1 MGATRGTIGT
11 GGTVGTDGTVG
22 TVGTGGTAHAY
33 DPQGSPGTS
42 PPVLRVRLLGGFAAE
57 RTDGVQPAERW
68 PRPGARTLVKLLALA
83 PGHQLHREHIM
94 AACWPHA
101 ELPSAQRNLR
111 VAVHAARHALEPELT
126 PRSASSYLVTDGA
139 LLRLAPGS
147 VQVDTDHA
155 ESLAESAL
163 SGGEALQLAAALAT
177 FTGELLPEDR
187 YAPWA
192 EPHRT
197 RLTEL
202 RGRVALA
209 LAEAQLAA
217 GDAPEA
223 CATARLLLESAPA
236 DERAHRVLI
245 RAWLRQG
252 MRRAAIQQYER
263 CAAALDAADPGARP
277 GPETVR
283 LHRAALDRPTEP
295 EADAARVRVDLARTL
310 ERSGRY
316 AEAIRVLREALAA
329 YELQRSAAACTLT
342 ATRLAEILA
351 HTATP
356 REART
361 LLDAHPP
368 GPEAAADVR
377 AAHRMAES
385 MILFHE
391 GRYEAG
397 LATARAAQV
406 DLGPD
411 GGAATLLARCL
422 AQQAICHGLLG
433 HHEDAIAPAEQALAP
448 AEESGDPALL
458 ATVLSVLR
466 ENARRAGQHRKALDH
481 GRRALTL
488 AEQAG
493 RPTATAFERANLA
506 EIHLLLGEVD
516 EAEQLAGAAVA
527 LAEPFG
533 GTVLAFALT
542 ALARVRTAAAPDRAH
557 ALLDRAERCAADG
570 GHQQAVDEVRAARA
584 ELAARTD
591 RRTDG
596 PTG

>member
-1 MGATRGTIGT
+1 MS
-11 GGTVGTDGTVG
+11 
-22 TVGTGGTAHAY
+22 GTGGTAHAY
-33 DPQGSPGTS
+33 DIQGSPDTS
-42 PPVLRVRLLGGFAAE
+42 PPVLRIQLLGGFRAE

-68 PRPGARTLVKLLALA
+68 PRPSARTLVKLLALA

-101 ELPSAQRNLR
+101 ELPAAQRSLR
-111 VAVHAARHALEPELT
+111 VAVHTARHALEPELT
-126 PRSASSYLVTDGA
+126 PRSASSYLVADGA
-139 LLRLAPGS
+139 LLRLAPGA
-147 VQVDTDHA
+147 VQVDTDRA
-155 ESLAESAL
+155 RSLAESAL
-163 SGGEALQLAAALAT
+163 IEGDAPQLAAALAA

-197 RLTEL
+197 RLAEL
-202 RGRVALA
+202 RDRVVLA

-217 GDAPEA
+217 GEAQEA
-223 CATARLLLESAPA
+223 CGSARLLLESAPA

-252 MRRAAIQQYER
+252 MRRAAIRQYEL
-263 CAAALDAADPGARP
+263 CAQALDAADPGARP
-277 GPETVR
+277 GPETAG
-283 LHRAALDRPTEP
+283 LHRAALDRPAEP
-295 EADAARVRVDLARTL
+295 EADAARVRVALARTL

-316 AEAIRVLREALAA
+316 AEAIRVLREALTA
-329 YELQRSAAACTLT
+329 YELQRGADACTLT

-356 REART
+356 QEART
-361 LLDAHPP
+361 VLDAHPP
-368 GPEAAADVR
+368 GPDAAADVR

-391 GRYEAG
+391 GRYAAG
-397 LATARAAQV
+397 LAAARGAQAV
-406 DLGPD
+406 LGPD
-411 GGAATLLARCL
+411 ADGTLLARCL
-422 AQQAICHGLLG
+422 SQQAICHGLLG
-433 HHEDAIAPAEQALAP
+433 CHEAAIAPAEQALAP

-466 ENARRAGQHRKALDH
+466 ENARRAGLHRKALGH
-481 GRRALTL
+481 GRRALAL

-516 EAEQLAGAAVA
+516 EAEQLADAAVG

-542 ALARVRTAAAPDRAH
+542 ALARVRTAADPDRAR

-584 ELAARTD
+584 ELAART
-591 RRTDG
+591 G
-596 PTG
+596 